1 MNNQNEFKV
10 LLETVEKIK
19 KFINIVNKYDED
31 IDISKGRYTVDAK
44 SVIGIF
50 TLDLTEAVKV
60 VFFSDNSD
68 RINKFRN
75 DIKDFLI

>member
-60 VFFSDNSD
+60 VFFSDNSN